1 VGLGAGKMSV
11 ARLRWCLSIVLAALV
26 LLPAAPARAQQPTD
40 VPAADGATAADTIAN
55 AFSQLGDQIYDECI
69 FELSEEQ
76 LDVQQALIQAYVAQ
90 GASSTFARQL
100 AVKQIQPPRLSEK
113 CEEIRSASKT
123 APLSKDWSTDVAV
136 AKPPKPEAIQPKNG
150 PETFAPALALADKK
164 VLQQWDCAPNVDFV
178 TIKHKGYYRK
188 LTGGEI
194 CNPFRDVVNKVPDAL
209 TSFRLGYTIR
219 TGRLFVISDDP
230 KHDGKT
236 IAWAISGRE
245 VCRNNPDPD
254 CLAARAVGPLPPGE
268 YTFASETA
276 HRVSWGP
283 TSKRMVAG
291 VYLSKLWH
299 REKYTR
305 AQTAAILA
313 RGNIAI
319 HVRLKGEMSEACLG
333 LEPQGWTYVSGLI
346 KDGRATGLTVH
357 VDEPHPQI
365 AEKAPIV
372 AASTFSLSSLFKAQ

>member
-1 VGLGAGKMSV
+1 VGRV
-11 ARLRWCLSIVLAALV
+11 ADRLRVDRWRRGLIAAAAAALV
-26 LLPAAPARAQQPTD
+26 LAGAPAHAQQQSE
-40 VPAADGATAADTIAN
+40 VPAAADGASPADHIAN

-76 LDVQQALIQAYVAQ
+76 LEVQQALIQAYVAQ

-100 AVKQIQPPRLSEK
+100 AVRQIQPPKLSAK
-113 CEEIRSASKT
+113 CEEIRNASKT
-123 APLSKDWSTDVAV
+123 APPKDWSTDVAV
-136 AKPPKPEAIQPKNG
+136 ARTPKREPVAPKG
-150 PETFAPALALADKK
+150 GSERFAAAVALAAKK
-164 VLQQWDCAPNVDFV
+164 VLPQWDCASNVDFV
-178 TIKHKGYYRK
+178 TIKHKGYERK

-194 CNPFRDVVNKVPDAL
+194 CNPFRDVVHKVPDAL
-209 TSFRLGYTIR
+209 ASFRLGYTIR
-219 TGRLFVISDDP
+219 TGRLFVISDDA
-230 KHDGKT
+230 KHNGRT

-245 VCRNNPDPD
+245 ICRNNPDPD

-268 YTFASETA
+268 YSFADKS
-276 HRVSWGP
+276 HRLNWGP

-291 VYLSKLWH
+291 VYLDKLFD

-333 LEPQGWTYVSGLI
+333 LEPDGWAYVSGLI

-365 AEKAPIV
+365 AEKAPIQT
-372 AASTFSLSSLFKAQ
+372 ASTFSLTSLFKAQ